1 MANLLVVHNRKGGA
15 GKTTMSLHLAGGL
28 AMAGLEVCL
37 IDGDPQGNCAL
48 GLGLDFGQQTATWLV
63 DGHFAPESVRPHWDL
78 LKSGPAADLWWEHVS
93 LDLLTHRAK
102 DLKDYDWVIVDTAP
116 GDSSLNRALL
126 AWTHALL
133 IPVNLQ
139 FYSAAGVANL
149 LTALPAE
156 RVLGIVPNFYDLRTS
171 RTREVLASLKPQ
183 FPGLLAPRP
192 IRQCVTLERA
202 SQEGKLIWEWDPRA
216 TAADDYLD
224 LIEWMVTEYGE
235 NIAHRATH

>member
-1 MANLLVVHNRKGGA
+1 MPNILVVHNRKGGA
-15 GKTTMSLHLAGGL
+15 GKTTMSLHIAGGL
-28 AMAGLEVCL
+28 AMAGMSVCL

-48 GLGLDFGQQTATWLV
+48 GLGLDFGQQTADWLINGNFV
-63 DGHFAPESVRPHWDL
+63 PETVRPGWDL
-78 LKSGPAADLWWEHVS
+78 LKNGPSAELWWERVS
-93 LDLLTHRAK
+93 LDLLSHRAP
-102 DLKDYDWVIVDTAP
+102 LLSGYDWVIVDTAP

-126 AWTHALL
+126 AWTHALV

-149 LTALPAE
+149 LTALPRE

-171 RTREVLASLKPQ
+171 RTREVLSSIKPQ

-202 SQEGKLIWEWDPRA
+202 SQEGKLIWEWDSRA

-224 LIEWMVTEYGE
+224 LIEWMVTAYGE
-235 NIAHRATH
+235 NIRNRPA